1 MNILLQV
8 AILLLEIIFLQ
19 GYEVSKPPHIIFIY
33 ADDFGMNDFS
43 LRGSPQIPTPNMDAL
58 ALNGLFLDNYYG
70 EWLCTPSRGAFLTGK
85 YPIRLGLQHF
95 VLRLGEASG
104 LPLGEV
110 ILPQHLKKLGYQSH
124 IVGKWHLGYQTKEY
138 TPTYRGFD
146 SHLGYLSG
154 FIDYYDHTI
163 FTGTL
168 LPNKPHYFGLD
179 FHNGTEILRDQQG
192 KYATH
197 LFTETAEQIIRHH
210 DTSKPLFLYL
220 SHVAAHTGNLF
231 KSQQAPPEVISKFKY
246 IKDINRR
253 IHAAIISVMDDSIG
267 SVFKALH
274 QKDML
279 RNSIV
284 LFVSDNGAEVNPK
297 LGGYGSN
304 YPLRGDKATPWEGGI
319 RLPAIVWSPLL
330 NLKKPRISQ
339 QLMHVTDW
347 LPTFYRAAGGDP
359 QELGPIDGVDMWE
372 ALLEDSP
379 SPRTN
384 MLQNLDPIDGT
395 SAFRLIDLKVVNG
408 SAPNGFNSWYGP
420 SGLEGFKGP
429 ATFEWV
435 FKNGSVV
442 GQVLKKMGM
451 WIAEN
456 PRDTYER
463 LRIKCQK
470 PPPENA
476 YTGCQAD
483 KNPCLF
489 NITADPC
496 EYKNIADEH
505 PEMVTKMMDLINMY
519 KAEMMEP
526 QAKANDPRGDPM
538 CHNFLVVPFLDPENY
553 VKCDYAQGG
562 TVEEDSQ

>member
-70 EWLCTPSRGAFLTGK
+70 EWLC
-85 YPIRLGLQHF
+85 LQHF

-210 DTSKPLFLYL
+210 DTSKVWSVMGEIRDADQEL
-220 SHVAAHTGNLF
+220 SLLNL
-231 KSQQAPPEVISKFKY
+231 IS
-246 IKDINRR
+246 
-253 IHAAIISVMDDSIG
+253 IISVMDDSIG

-304 YPLRGDKATPWEGGI
+304 YPLRGVQGHPVGRRYSSASN
-319 RLPAIVWSPLL
+319 RLESFAESKETKDFTTTNACNGLAPNLL
-330 NLKKPRISQ
+330 QSCRLVSSWKHICFPSG
-339 QLMHVTDW
+339 
-347 LPTFYRAAGGDP
+347 FGGDP
-359 QELGPIDGVDMWE
+359 QDLGPIDGVDMWE

-505 PEMVTKMMDLINMY
+505 PE
-519 KAEMMEP
+519 
-526 QAKANDPRGDPM
+526 
-538 CHNFLVVPFLDPENY
+538 
-553 VKCDYAQGG
+553 
-562 TVEEDSQ
+562 